1 MGVDV
6 WEWGSGRAR
15 TVLPR
20 LAFLVAVVVLF
31 GGCVRAEIGVRV
43 EDDGSGTATVLFA
56 FKESMLEFMSSL
68 DEGESED
75 FDPKAVFSDVDM
87 SLLPGG
93 TKVDPYERDGF
104 VGSRITMPFKDV
116 KELSDLLGFV
126 TSGASVPTES
136 TEEGAFELFAL
147 ERTEDGWRLDATAAP
162 LSTEEDL
169 AASDEAFTKQ
179 FLEDASFTIKVRL
192 PGKITQHN
200 ADKVDGNELT
210 WSLDFES
217 IEARELRAVSS
228 GPDSGGGLPWVLI
241 GGGLVG
247 VVALGAIGWDVRRR
261 RLGTR
266 AAA

>member
-1 MGVDV
+1 M
-6 WEWGSGRAR
+6 WEWGFARAQAAP
-15 TVLPR
+15 PR

-31 GGCVRAEIGVRV
+31 GGCVRAEIGIRV

-56 FKESMLEFMSSL
+56 FKESMLELMSSL

-87 SLLPGG
+87 SLLPSG
-93 TKVDPYERDGF
+93 TKVVPYEQDGF
-104 VGSRITMPFKDV
+104 VGSRITMPFKEV
-116 KELSDLLGFV
+116 HELSNLLGFV
-126 TSGASVPTES
+126 TSGASVPTEA
-136 TEEGAFELFAL
+136 TEEGAFERFAL
-147 ERTEDGWRLDATAAP
+147 ERTEDGWRLNATAAP

-169 AASDEAFTKQ
+169 EASDEAFTKQ

-210 WSLDFES
+210 WNLDFES
-217 IEARELRAVSS
+217 TEARELRAVSS
-228 GPDSGGGLPWVLI
+228 GSDSGDGPPWVLV

-261 RLGTR
+261 RLRAR
-266 AAA
+266 AAG